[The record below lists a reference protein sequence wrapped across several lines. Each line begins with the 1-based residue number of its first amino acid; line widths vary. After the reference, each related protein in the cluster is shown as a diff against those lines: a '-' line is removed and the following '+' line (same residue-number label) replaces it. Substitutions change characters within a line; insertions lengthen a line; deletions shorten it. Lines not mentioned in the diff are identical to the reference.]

1 MSRTGLALLLSAL
14 PAPALAQTVDIT
26 FDPAAKQALSNE
38 LGLVETELETLLTNQ
53 LRALYGLVD
62 TKEFLRLSA
71 NAQSF
76 SNKGLGAHYGSVI
89 DGFIFGV
96 GVNVAASAGDTD
108 LTLIPK
114 GNKVEVIVER
124 AVPVAG
130 GAQISLMAG
139 VDLAGVGVPGLAFF
153 VNGLYYPLSTHQLDG
168 TFTNLGAHV
177 QYTVLGPAGEPVALE
192 WGGFRLTTGL
202 ELSRAQYELTE
213 SFETSTQLAESVEF
227 KTLST
232 GTLVLD
238 QSAYTIPFEAT
249 ASLTV
254 AYFVTV
260 FAGGGV
266 DIPLGSSEMRFDLTS
281 DLSAKVGSEDL
292 HVGQAKVQVTDSASA
307 DRLVARALVGVEAN
321 VGPVHGFGQ
330 VNLALKD
337 LTVAVAAG
345 LRFAF

>member
-1 MSRTGLALLLSAL
+1 M
-14 PAPALAQTVDIT
+14 AQTVDIT
-26 FDPAAKQALSNE
+26 FDPAAKAALSDE
-38 LGLVETELETLLTNQ
+38 LGLVETELESLLTNQ
-53 LRALYGLVD
+53 LKALYGLVD

-108 LTLIPK
+108 LTAIPR
-114 GNKVEVIVER
+114 GNKVEIVVDR

-153 VNGLYYPLSTHQLDG
+153 VNGLYYPLSTYQLDA
-168 TFTNLGAHV
+168 TFSNLGAHV
-177 QYTVLGPAGEPVALE
+177 QYTVLGPAGSPVTLE
-192 WGGFRLTTGL
+192 WGGLRLTTGI
-202 ELSRAQYELTE
+202 EMSRAQYELSE
-213 SFETSTQLAESVEF
+213 KFETSTQLAESVEF
-227 KTLST
+227 RTLST

-238 QSAYTIPFEAT
+238 QSAYTIPLEVS
-249 ASLTV
+249 ASLTM

-260 FAGGGV
+260 FAGAGL
-266 DIPLGSSEMRFDLTS
+266 DIPLGSSEMRFDLDS
-281 DLSAKVGSEDL
+281 DLSATIGQEDL
-292 HVGQAKVQVTDSASA
+292 HVGQAKVQVTDSQTA
-307 DRLVARALVGVEAN
+307 DKLMARALAGVEAN
-321 VGPVHGFGQ
+321 VGPAHAFGQ
-330 VNLALKD
+330 VNLSLKD